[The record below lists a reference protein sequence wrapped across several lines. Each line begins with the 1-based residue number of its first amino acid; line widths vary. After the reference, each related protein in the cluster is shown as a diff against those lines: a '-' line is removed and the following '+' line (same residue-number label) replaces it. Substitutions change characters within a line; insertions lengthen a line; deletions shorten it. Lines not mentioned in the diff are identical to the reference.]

1 MVRVRDSCPWKGW
14 RMKVEDLDVFK
25 LAHYLTLRVYEVT
38 AAYPDNERFGLISQ
52 MRRASSSIC
61 MNLMEG
67 GHRISKNE
75 YKHFVSISKGSCG
88 EVKYQ
93 LLLSKDLGYMKE
105 AIFNEMNEAYE
116 RISMMLTKLHSSLK

>member
-1 MVRVRDSCPWKGW
+1 
-14 RMKVEDLDVFK
+14 MKVEDLDVFK
-25 LAHYLTLRVYEVT
+25 LAHNLTLKVYEAT
-38 AAYPDNERFGLISQ
+38 KGYPENERFGLISQ

-67 GHRISKNE
+67 AHRIGKNE

-93 LLLSKDLGYMKE
+93 LLLSRDLGYMKD
-105 AIFNEMNEAYE
+105 ATYDEMAEAYE
-116 RISMMLTKLHSSLK
+116 RISMMLTKLYSSLK